1 MSGARRRLAV
11 GLEYDGARF
20 AGWQLQPGLP
30 TLQDQVQ
37 RALGSVANHPVAVT
51 CAGRTD
57 AAVHATGQVA
67 HFDTMSDRPMRGWVL
82 GANGELPPEIAMLWA
97 VEVDG
102 QFHARHS
109 AQARSYRYCILQ
121 RATRPA
127 LLRERVWWV
136 RTELDAATMHEAAQ
150 QLVGEHDFSA
160 FRAAEC
166 QSKTARRRIDTISVA
181 ADGPLVTIEVTAN
194 AFLHHMVRN
203 IVGTLHPVGTG
214 EQKPA
219 WVAEALASRDRAR
232 AGITAP
238 AHGLYLAGVR
248 YAQDLGIPEFVLL
261 PPWAMIAGQSQRG
274 PT

>member
-1 MSGARRRLAV
+1 VSAARRRLAV

-20 AGWQLQPGLP
+20 AGWQLQPRLS
-30 TLQDQVQ
+30 TIQDHVQ
-37 RALGSVANHPVAVT
+37 RALGSVADHPVEAV

-57 AAVHATGQVA
+57 AAVHANGQVA
-67 HFDTMSDRPMRGWVL
+67 HFDTTSSRPMRGWVL
-82 GANGELPPEIAMLWA
+82 GTNGALPPEIAILWA
-97 VEVDG
+97 VEVDA

-109 AQARSYRYCILQ
+109 ALARSYRYCILQ

-136 RTELDAATMHEAAQ
+136 RTELDAAAMHEAAQ

-166 QSKTARRRIDTISVA
+166 QSKSTRRRIDSIGVA

-203 IVGTLHPVGTG
+203 IVGTLLPVGTG

-219 WVAEALASRDRAR
+219 WVAEALASRDRSR

-238 AHGLYLAGVR
+238 AHGLFLAGVH
-248 YAQDLGIPEFVLL
+248 YPPALGLPEIVQL
-261 PPWAMIAGQSQRG
+261 PPWAMIAGRSLRG

>member
-1 MSGARRRLAV
+1 MSAARRRLAV

-30 TLQDQVQ
+30 TIQDHVQ
-37 RALGSVANHPVAVT
+37 RALGSVANHPVATT

-57 AAVHATGQVA
+57 AAVHAIGQVA
-67 HFDTMSDRPMRGWVL
+67 HFDTISDRPMRGWVL

-97 VEVDG
+97 VEVDA

-166 QSKTARRRIDTISVA
+166 QSKTPRRRIHTISVA

-238 AHGLYLAGVR
+238 AHGLYLARVR
-248 YAQDLGIPEFVLL
+248 YAEDLGIPEFVQL